1 VTDSLCEGF
10 PAAILIDDL
19 AAMELAM
26 VFRVLAIL
34 VLSASVQADELDAP
48 PAMDEDPRCLARKVA
63 QEAYLRSIAD
73 FPVSKGK
80 PCPPNPET
88 VRQRELACH
97 TEKSGSRIW
106 EFISDG
112 FVSGSSMLSKGVPY
126 VVEEL
131 GEPLREEKD
140 EGFWDIDIYEIPRTL
155 YFPGVTVVTRDFVDD
170 AVNFDLEAAEV
181 KTGNGI
187 YEMRV
192 ESGDFQFAYGLTLDS
207 SREDVEASFGLP
219 CGMVGRL
226 GRTAVRSLE
235 RYGYAGMERY
245 SVTFNFDDDGRVEY
259 IHWYYDSVWH

>member
-1 VTDSLCEGF
+1 
-10 PAAILIDDL
+10 
-19 AAMELAM
+19 MEVAM
-26 VFRVLAIL
+26 VFRILATFVLCTS
-34 VLSASVQADELDAP
+34 VLADELDEP
-48 PAMDEDPRCLARKVA
+48 PPMDEDPRCLARKVT

-97 TEKSGSRIW
+97 AERSGSRIW

-112 FVSGSSMLSKGVPY
+112 FESGSSMLPKGVPY
-126 VVEEL
+126 VVETL
-131 GEPLREEKD
+131 GEPLREEQD

-170 AVNFDLEAAEV
+170 AVNFDLETAEV

-192 ESGDFQFAYGLTLDS
+192 ESGDFQFAYDLTLDS

-219 CGMVGRL
+219 CGTVGQL
-226 GRTAVRSLE
+226 GRTAARSLGQ
-235 RYGYAGMERY
+235 YSYAGMERY
-245 SVTFNFDDDGRVEY
+245 SVTFNFDDNGRVDS
-259 IHWYYDSVWH
+259 IDWYYDSVWH

>member
-1 VTDSLCEGF
+1 M
-10 PAAILIDDL
+10 A
-19 AAMELAM
+19 
-26 VFRVLAIL
+26 FRILAIL
-34 VLSASVQADELDAP
+34 VLCSSVLADEMDAP

-80 PCPPNPET
+80 SCPPNPET
-88 VRQRELACH
+88 VRQRALACH
-97 TEKSGSRIW
+97 AKIDGSRIW

-112 FVSGSSMLSKGVPY
+112 FESGTSMLSKGVPY
-126 VVEEL
+126 VVETL
-131 GEPLREEKD
+131 GEPLREERD
-140 EGFWDIDIYEIPRTL
+140 EGFWDIDIFEISRTL

-170 AVNFDLEAAEV
+170 AVNFDLETAEV

-192 ESGDFQFAYGLTLDS
+192 ESGDFQFAYGLTLGS

-219 CGMVGRL
+219 CGRVGQL
-226 GRTAVRSLE
+226 GRTATRSLGQ
-235 RYGYAGMERY
+235 YSYAGMERY
-245 SVTFNFDDDGRVEY
+245 SVTFNFDDDGRVDS